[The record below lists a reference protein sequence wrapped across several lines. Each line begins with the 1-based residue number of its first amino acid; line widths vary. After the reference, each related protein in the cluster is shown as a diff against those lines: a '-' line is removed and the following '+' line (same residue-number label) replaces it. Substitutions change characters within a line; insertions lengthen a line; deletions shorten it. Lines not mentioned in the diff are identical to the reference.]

1 VDDVSEERYGLLCP
15 EIRDWAHLNP
25 LGELVNG
32 NQQVGVAPGRLP
44 QGPDNVQP
52 HTAKGHVMGIV

>member
-1 VDDVSEERYGLLCP
+1 
-15 EIRDWAHLNP
+15 
-25 LGELVNG
+25 
-32 NQQVGVAPGRLP
+32 VGVAPGRLP